1 MKKGKKKRLRI
12 FAGLLAALL
21 GIMGG
26 LEYSRMDAYAVLD
39 ESTAIRYSAFSL
51 RNTVENGTLFI
62 GTYLI
67 HMSAMTDELYEK
79 AQKSAEDSGQ
89 YNVYYKSELANGEWF
104 DISSA
109 EGLAD
114 ITDAAEPV
122 EAAELADLWVTF
134 YAGADGIVRSATNS
148 AAVCIFDQPSP
159 YDLYRLS
166 ELEALRNQYDNT
178 YTSETQGVNRYFYDQ
193 LRNFFGL
200 NLRNAVTD
208 ECDRQ
213 INLLQGV
220 YNRLQQQD
228 KSEQAEILY
237 ALMGKIDAKR
247 RAEVFY
253 QLMEAEDSRLNQLQ
267 SLLGGSAYS
276 KDNYND
282 EQFMASADL
291 SDAVGT
297 AMESCESSYITH
309 SGNQISNDG
318 TVLGEAEYTLSM
330 SILQK
335 AESGNADLETELLKL
350 KNLYS
355 IRDSLIKD
363 KDGELSLLEREL
375 IPAAEKRLKSA
386 FSSGAGQEYKAAVAQ
401 GKSKVA
407 CEKLL
412 TLQKTEQDKI
422 SNEYQF
428 LIKAKAERMG
438 SQAADY
444 LFDKIEE
451 TGNYYNDIKDDAY
464 AQNAQ
469 AGIDACLQELQQL
482 AQSVIDGDS
491 SARSTLSNL
500 ESDKED
506 IQTLRDEALDKN
518 DLALAKKYDA
528 MLDAID
534 VEIAAEE
541 QRLSEQLASGT
552 AVERAK
558 AMTQLGDKTQAA
570 NIAKIQNNAKKKLA
584 EGDMS
589 GIVEA
594 VDALAALG
602 AEDALKD
609 LASSL
614 GTDATD
620 AVRNALNSALQQ
632 VQGSGSAGGGSSTGS
647 GSAGGGSSTGSGSTG
662 DGNGTGSGSTGGGSG
677 TGSGSTGD
685 GNGTG
690 SGSTGGG
697 SGTGSGSTGDGS
709 STGSGSTGGGS
720 GTGSGSAGDGSGTG
734 SGSAGDGS
742 GTGSG
747 NTGDGSG
754 TGSGSTG
761 GGSGTGSGSAGDG
774 SGTGSGSTGGGSG
787 AGNENA
793 ADGFGLTGDELL
805 ALIESVIGNSFDDM
819 DDTDQAAALGA
830 LSLFGDEG
838 SQAAAALAGTLA
850 ADCMK
855 NGNKSLFV
863 RYSGSGAEK
872 YISAQTIGKVTE
884 YRYIYSASRRD
895 AALSSRGRTYR
906 YSVGSSEV
914 RLTDGTIEQ
923 MPSETVLQGNVAY
936 IPEAAGSK
944 YFGCTVINIEGTEY
958 AVCVTEGMEATVE
971 QLLENLK
978 EGAN

>member
-1 MKKGKKKRLRI
+1 MKAGRLLKGMVMSMKKGKKKGLRI
-12 FAGLLAALL
+12 FAGLLAVLL

-26 LEYSRMDAYAVLD
+26 LEYSLIDAYAVLD
-39 ESTAIRYSAFSL
+39 ESTAVRYSVFSS

-89 YNVYYKSELANGEWF
+89 YNVYYKSELANGDWF

-114 ITDAAEPV
+114 ITEAAEPV

-159 YDLYRLS
+159 YDLYQLS

-178 YTSETQGVNRYFYDQ
+178 YTSETEGVSRYFYDQ
-193 LRNFFGL
+193 LWYFFGL

-220 YNRLQQQD
+220 YNSLQQQE

-267 SLLGGSAYS
+267 SLLGGSAYN

-282 EQFMASADL
+282 EQFVASADL

-309 SGNQISNDG
+309 NGNQIANDG

-335 AESGNADLETELLKL
+335 AESGNANLETELQKL
-350 KNLYS
+350 KNLCS
-355 IRDSLIKD
+355 IKDSLIKD
-363 KDGELSLLEREL
+363 KDAELSLLEREL
-375 IPAAEKRLKSA
+375 IPEAEKRQQKA
-386 FSSGAGQEYKAAVAQ
+386 FSSGAGQEYKAAVSQ
-401 GKSKVA
+401 GKSKAA

-428 LIKAKAERMG
+428 LIKAKTERMG
-438 SQAADY
+438 SQAAADY

-451 TGNYYNDIKDDAY
+451 AGNYYNNIKDDAY

-469 AGIDACLQELQQL
+469 AGVDACLLELQQL

-491 SARSTLSNL
+491 SMRSTLSGL

-506 IQTLRDEALDKN
+506 IQTLRDAALDQN

-541 QRLSEQLASGT
+541 KRLSDQLASSS

-558 AMTQLGDKTQAA
+558 AMTQLGEKTQAA

-589 GIVEA
+589 GIAEA

-609 LASSL
+609 LASGL

-620 AVRNALNSALQQ
+620 AVRNALNSALKQ
-632 VQGSGSAGGGSSTGS
+632 VQE
-647 GSAGGGSSTGSGSTG
+647 
-662 DGNGTGSGSTGGGSG
+662 
-677 TGSGSTGD
+677 
-685 GNGTG
+685 
-690 SGSTGGG
+690 

-709 STGSGSTGGGS
+709 GSENG
-720 GTGSGSAGDGSGTG
+720 
-734 SGSAGDGS
+734 
-742 GTGSG
+742 
-747 NTGDGSG
+747 
-754 TGSGSTG
+754 
-761 GGSGTGSGSAGDG
+761 
-774 SGTGSGSTGGGSG
+774 
-787 AGNENA
+787 NA
-793 ADGFGLTGDELL
+793 AAGFGLTGDELL
-805 ALIESVIGNSFDDM
+805 ALLESALENAFADM
-819 DDTDQAAALGA
+819 DDADQAAALGA
-830 LSLFGDEG
+830 LSLFGAEG
-838 SQAAAALAGTLA
+838 SPEAAALAQTLT

-863 RYSGSGAEK
+863 TYSGSGAEK
-872 YISAQTIGKVTE
+872 YISAQTIGRVTD

-895 AALSSRGRTYR
+895 AVLSSRGRTYR

-923 MPSETVLQGNVAY
+923 MASETVLQGNVAY
-936 IPEAAGSK
+936 IPETAGSK
-944 YFGCTVINIEGTEY
+944 YFGCTVIYIEGTNY
-958 AVCVTEGMEATVE
+958 AVCVTEDMDATVQ
-971 QLLENLK
+971 QLLEDLEK
-978 EGAN
+978 GAD

>member
-1 MKKGKKKRLRI
+1 MKKGKKKGLRI
-12 FAGLLAALL
+12 FAGLLAVLL
-21 GIMGG
+21 GVMGW
-26 LEYSRMDAYAVLD
+26 LEYSRIDAYAVLD
-39 ESTAIRYSAFSL
+39 ESTAVRYSVFSS

-89 YNVYYKSELANGEWF
+89 YNVYYKSELANGDWF

-114 ITDAAEPV
+114 ITEAAEPV

-178 YTSETQGVNRYFYDQ
+178 YTSETEGVSRYFHDQ
-193 LRNFFGL
+193 LWYFFGL

-220 YNRLQQQD
+220 YNSLQQQE

-267 SLLGGSAYS
+267 SILGGSAYN
-276 KDNYND
+276 KDNYNG
-282 EQFMASADL
+282 EQFVASADL

-309 SGNQISNDG
+309 SGNQIANDG

-335 AESGNADLETELLKL
+335 AESGNANLETELQKL

-355 IRDSLIKD
+355 IKDSLIKD
-363 KDGELSLLEREL
+363 KDAELSLLEREL
-375 IPAAEKRLKSA
+375 IPEAEKRLQKA

-401 GKSKVA
+401 GKSKAA

-428 LIKAKAERMG
+428 LIKAKTERMG
-438 SQAADY
+438 SQAAADY

-451 TGNYYNDIKDDAY
+451 AGNYYNNIKDDAY

-469 AGIDACLQELQQL
+469 AGVDACLLELQQL

-491 SARSTLSNL
+491 SMRSTLSGL

-506 IQTLRDEALDKN
+506 IQTLRDAALDQN

-541 QRLSEQLASGT
+541 KRLSDQLANGS

-558 AMTQLGDKTQAA
+558 AMTQLGEKTQAA

-589 GIVEA
+589 GIAEA

-609 LASSL
+609 LASGL

-620 AVRNALNSALQQ
+620 AVRNALNSALKQ
-632 VQGSGSAGGGSSTGS
+632 VQESGSGSAG
-647 GSAGGGSSTGSGSTG
+647 
-662 DGNGTGSGSTGGGSG
+662 DGSG
-677 TGSGSTGD
+677 TGSGST
-685 GNGTG
+685 
-690 SGSTGGG
+690 
-697 SGTGSGSTGDGS
+697 
-709 STGSGSTGGGS
+709 
-720 GTGSGSAGDGSGTG
+720 GDGSGTG

-747 NTGDGSG
+747 N
-754 TGSGSTG
+754 
-761 GGSGTGSGSAGDG
+761 
-774 SGTGSGSTGGGSG
+774 
-787 AGNENA
+787 A
-793 ADGFGLTGDELL
+793 AAGFGLTGDELL
-805 ALIESVIGNSFDDM
+805 ALLESALENAFADM
-819 DDTDQAAALGA
+819 DDADQAAALGA
-830 LSLFGDEG
+830 LSLFGAEG
-838 SQAAAALAGTLA
+838 SPEAAALAQTLTA
-850 ADCMK
+850 GCMK

-863 RYSGSGAEK
+863 TYSGSGAEK
-872 YISAQTIGKVTE
+872 YISAQTIGRVTD

-895 AALSSRGRTYR
+895 AVLSSRGRTYR

-923 MPSETVLQGNVAY
+923 MSSETVLQGNVAY
-936 IPEAAGSK
+936 IPETAGSK
-944 YFGCTVINIEGTEY
+944 YFGCTVIYIEGTNY
-958 AVCVTEGMEATVE
+958 AVCVTEDMDATVQ
-971 QLLENLK
+971 QLLEDLEK
-978 EGAN
+978 GAD

>member
-1 MKKGKKKRLRI
+1 MKKGKKKGLRI
-12 FAGLLAALL
+12 FAGLLAVLL

-26 LEYSRMDAYAVLD
+26 LEYSLIDAYAVLD
-39 ESTAIRYSAFSL
+39 ESTAVRYSVFSS

-89 YNVYYKSELANGEWF
+89 YNVYYKSELANGDWF

-114 ITDAAEPV
+114 ITEAAEPV

-159 YDLYRLS
+159 YDLYQLS

-178 YTSETQGVNRYFYDQ
+178 YTSETEGVSRYFHDQ
-193 LRNFFGL
+193 LWYFFGL

-220 YNRLQQQD
+220 YNSLQQQE

-237 ALMGKIDAKR
+237 ELMGKIDAKR

-267 SLLGGSAYS
+267 SLLGGSAYN
-276 KDNYND
+276 KDNYNG
-282 EQFMASADL
+282 EQFVASADL

-309 SGNQISNDG
+309 SGNQIANDG

-330 SILQK
+330 NILQK
-335 AESGNADLETELLKL
+335 AESGNANLETELQKL

-355 IRDSLIKD
+355 IKDSLIKD
-363 KDGELSLLEREL
+363 KDAELSLLEREL
-375 IPAAEKRLKSA
+375 IPEAEKRLQKA

-401 GKSKVA
+401 GKSKAA

-428 LIKAKAERMG
+428 LIKAKTERMG
-438 SQAADY
+438 SQAAADY

-451 TGNYYNDIKDDAY
+451 AGNYYNNIKDDAY

-469 AGIDACLQELQQL
+469 AGVDACLLELQQL

-491 SARSTLSNL
+491 SMRSTLSGL

-506 IQTLRDEALDKN
+506 IQTLRDAALDQN

-541 QRLSEQLASGT
+541 KRLSDQLANGS

-558 AMTQLGDKTQAA
+558 AMTQLGEKTQAA

-589 GIVEA
+589 GIAEA

-609 LASSL
+609 LASGL

-620 AVRNALNSALQQ
+620 AVRNALNSALKQ
-632 VQGSGSAGGGSSTGS
+632 VQE
-647 GSAGGGSSTGSGSTG
+647 
-662 DGNGTGSGSTGGGSG
+662 
-677 TGSGSTGD
+677 
-685 GNGTG
+685 
-690 SGSTGGG
+690 

-709 STGSGSTGGGS
+709 
-720 GTGSGSAGDGSGTG
+720 
-734 SGSAGDGS
+734 
-742 GTGSG
+742 GSG
-747 NTGDGSG
+747 NG
-754 TGSGSTG
+754 
-761 GGSGTGSGSAGDG
+761 
-774 SGTGSGSTGGGSG
+774 
-787 AGNENA
+787 NA
-793 ADGFGLTGDELL
+793 AAGFGLTGDELL
-805 ALIESVIGNSFDDM
+805 ALLESALGNAFADM
-819 DDTDQAAALGA
+819 DDADQAAALGA
-830 LSLFGDEG
+830 LSLFGAEG
-838 SQAAAALAGTLA
+838 SSEAAALAQTLTA
-850 ADCMK
+850 GCMK

-863 RYSGSGAEK
+863 TYSGSGAEK
-872 YISAQTIGKVTE
+872 YISAQTIGRVTD

-895 AALSSRGRTYR
+895 AVLSSRGRTYR

-923 MPSETVLQGNVAY
+923 MASETVLQGNVAY
-936 IPEAAGSK
+936 IPETAGSK
-944 YFGCTVINIEGTEY
+944 YFGCTVIYIEGTNY
-958 AVCVTEGMEATVE
+958 AVCVTEDMDATVQ
-971 QLLENLK
+971 QLLEDLEK
-978 EGAN
+978 GAD

>member
-1 MKKGKKKRLRI
+1 MKKGKKKGLRI

-39 ESTAIRYSAFSL
+39 ESTAVRYSAFSL

-89 YNVYYKSELANGEWF
+89 YNIYYKSELANGEWF

-178 YTSETQGVNRYFYDQ
+178 YNSETEGVNRYFYDQ

-213 INLLQGV
+213 INVLQGV

-335 AESGNADLETELLKL
+335 AESGNADLETELQKL

-355 IRDSLIKD
+355 IKDSLIKD
-363 KDGELSLLEREL
+363 KDAELSLLEQEL
-375 IPAAEKRLKSA
+375 IPEAEKRLKNA

-401 GKSKVA
+401 GKSKAA

-438 SQAADY
+438 SQAAADY

-451 TGNYYNDIKDDAY
+451 TGNYYNNIKDDAY

-469 AGIDACLQELQQL
+469 AGVDACLLELQQL

-491 SARSTLSNL
+491 SMRSTLSGL
-500 ESDKED
+500 ESDKEN

-541 QRLSEQLASGT
+541 KRLSDQLASGS

-570 NIAKIQNNAKKKLA
+570 NIAKIQNNAKKKLS

-609 LASSL
+609 LMSGL

-620 AVRNALNSALQQ
+620 AVRNALSSALKQ
-632 VQGSGSAGGGSSTGS
+632 VQESGSAG
-647 GSAGGGSSTGSGSTG
+647 
-662 DGNGTGSGSTGGGSG
+662 DGSG
-677 TGSGSTGD
+677 TGSGGTGD
-685 GNGTG
+685 
-690 SGSTGGG
+690 
-697 SGTGSGSTGDGS
+697 
-709 STGSGSTGGGS
+709 GS

-747 NTGDGSG
+747 
-754 TGSGSTG
+754 
-761 GGSGTGSGSAGDG
+761 SAGDG
-774 SGTGSGSTGGGSG
+774 SGTGNG
-787 AGNENA
+787 NA

-805 ALIESVIGNSFDDM
+805 ALLESALGNSFDDM
-819 DDTDQAAALGA
+819 DDADQAAALGA
-830 LSLFGDEG
+830 LSLFGAEG
-838 SQAAAALAGTLA
+838 SSEAATLA
-850 ADCMK
+850 ETLTADCMK

-872 YISAQTIGKVTE
+872 YISAQTIGKVTD

-895 AALSSRGRTYR
+895 AVLSSRGRTYR

-944 YFGCTVINIEGTEY
+944 YFGCTVIYIEGTEY
-958 AVCVTEGMEATVE
+958 AVCVTEGMDATVQ
-971 QLLENLK
+971 QLLEDLEK
-978 EGAN
+978 GAD

>member
-1 MKKGKKKRLRI
+1 MKAGRLLKGMVMSMKKGKKKGLRI
-12 FAGLLAALL
+12 FAGFLAVLL
-21 GIMGG
+21 GVMGW
-26 LEYSRMDAYAVLD
+26 LEYSRIDAYAVLD
-39 ESTAIRYSAFSL
+39 ESTAVRYSVFSS

-89 YNVYYKSELANGEWF
+89 YNVYYKSELANGDWF

-114 ITDAAEPV
+114 ITEAAEPV

-178 YTSETQGVNRYFYDQ
+178 YTSETEGVSRYFHDQ
-193 LRNFFGL
+193 LWYFFGL

-220 YNRLQQQD
+220 YNSLQQQE

-267 SLLGGSAYS
+267 SILGGSAYN
-276 KDNYND
+276 KDNYNG
-282 EQFMASADL
+282 EQFVASADL

-309 SGNQISNDG
+309 SGNQIANDG

-335 AESGNADLETELLKL
+335 AESGNANLETELQKL

-355 IRDSLIKD
+355 IKDSLIKD
-363 KDGELSLLEREL
+363 KDAELSLLEREL
-375 IPAAEKRLKSA
+375 IPEAEKRLQKA

-401 GKSKVA
+401 GKSKAA

-428 LIKAKAERMG
+428 LIKAKTERMG
-438 SQAADY
+438 SQAAADY

-451 TGNYYNDIKDDAY
+451 AGNYYNNIKDDAY

-469 AGIDACLQELQQL
+469 AGVDACLLELQQL

-491 SARSTLSNL
+491 SMRSTLSGL

-506 IQTLRDEALDKN
+506 IQTLRDAALDQN

-541 QRLSEQLASGT
+541 KRLSDQLASGS

-558 AMTQLGDKTQAA
+558 AMTQLGEKTQAA

-589 GIVEA
+589 GIAEA

-609 LASSL
+609 LVSGL

-620 AVRNALNSALQQ
+620 AVRNALNSALKQ
-632 VQGSGSAGGGSSTGS
+632 VQES
-647 GSAGGGSSTGSGSTG
+647 GSGSTG
-662 DGNGTGSGSTGGGSG
+662 D
-677 TGSGSTGD
+677 
-685 GNGTG
+685 
-690 SGSTGGG
+690 G

-709 STGSGSTGGGS
+709 
-720 GTGSGSAGDGSGTG
+720 
-734 SGSAGDGS
+734 
-742 GTGSG
+742 
-747 NTGDGSG
+747 G

-761 GGSGTGSGSAGDG
+761 DGSGS
-774 SGTGSGSTGGGSG
+774 
-787 AGNENA
+787 GNGNA
-793 ADGFGLTGDELL
+793 AAGFGLTGDELL
-805 ALIESVIGNSFDDM
+805 ALLESALGNAFADM
-819 DDTDQAAALGA
+819 DDADQAAALGA
-830 LSLFGDEG
+830 LSLFGAEG
-838 SQAAAALAGTLA
+838 SSEAAALAQTLTA
-850 ADCMK
+850 GCMK

-863 RYSGSGAEK
+863 TYSGSGAEK
-872 YISAQTIGKVTE
+872 YISAQTIGRVTD

-895 AALSSRGRTYR
+895 AVLSSRGRTYR

-923 MPSETVLQGNVAY
+923 MASETVLQGNVAY
-936 IPEAAGSK
+936 IPETAGSK
-944 YFGCTVINIEGTEY
+944 YFGCTVIYIEGTNY
-958 AVCVTEGMEATVE
+958 AVCVTEDMDATVQ
-971 QLLENLK
+971 QLLEDLEK
-978 EGAN
+978 GAD

>member
-1 MKKGKKKRLRI
+1 MKAGRLLKGMVMSMKKGKKKGLRI
-12 FAGLLAALL
+12 FAGLLAVLL

-26 LEYSRMDAYAVLD
+26 LEYSLIDAYAVLD
-39 ESTAIRYSAFSL
+39 ESTAVRYSVFSS

-89 YNVYYKSELANGEWF
+89 YNVYYKSELANGDWF

-114 ITDAAEPV
+114 ITEAAEPV

-159 YDLYRLS
+159 YDLYQLS

-178 YTSETQGVNRYFYDQ
+178 YTSETEGVSRYFYDQ
-193 LRNFFGL
+193 LWYFFGL

-220 YNRLQQQD
+220 YNSLQQQE

-267 SLLGGSAYS
+267 SLLGGSAYN

-282 EQFMASADL
+282 EQFVASADL

-309 SGNQISNDG
+309 NGNQIANDG

-335 AESGNADLETELLKL
+335 AESGNANLETELQKL
-350 KNLYS
+350 KNLCS
-355 IRDSLIKD
+355 IKDSLIKD
-363 KDGELSLLEREL
+363 KDAELSLLEREL
-375 IPAAEKRLKSA
+375 IPEAEKRLQKA
-386 FSSGAGQEYKAAVAQ
+386 FSSGAGQEYKAAVSQ
-401 GKSKVA
+401 GKSKAA

-428 LIKAKAERMG
+428 LIKAKTERMG
-438 SQAADY
+438 SQAAADY

-451 TGNYYNDIKDDAY
+451 AGNYYNNIKDDAY

-469 AGIDACLQELQQL
+469 AGVDACLLELQQL

-491 SARSTLSNL
+491 SMRSTLSGL

-506 IQTLRDEALDKN
+506 IQTLRDAALDQN

-541 QRLSEQLASGT
+541 KRLSDQLASSS

-558 AMTQLGDKTQAA
+558 AMTQLGEKTQAA

-589 GIVEA
+589 GIAEA

-609 LASSL
+609 LASGL

-620 AVRNALNSALQQ
+620 AVRNALNSALKQ
-632 VQGSGSAGGGSSTGS
+632 VQE
-647 GSAGGGSSTGSGSTG
+647 
-662 DGNGTGSGSTGGGSG
+662 
-677 TGSGSTGD
+677 
-685 GNGTG
+685 
-690 SGSTGGG
+690 

-709 STGSGSTGGGS
+709 
-720 GTGSGSAGDGSGTG
+720 
-734 SGSAGDGS
+734 
-742 GTGSG
+742 GSG
-747 NTGDGSG
+747 NG
-754 TGSGSTG
+754 
-761 GGSGTGSGSAGDG
+761 
-774 SGTGSGSTGGGSG
+774 
-787 AGNENA
+787 NA
-793 ADGFGLTGDELL
+793 AAGFGLTGDELL
-805 ALIESVIGNSFDDM
+805 ALLESALENAFADM
-819 DDTDQAAALGA
+819 DDADQAAALGA
-830 LSLFGDEG
+830 LSLFGAEG
-838 SQAAAALAGTLA
+838 SPEAAALAQTLT

-863 RYSGSGAEK
+863 TYSGSGAEK
-872 YISAQTIGKVTE
+872 YISAQTIGRVTD

-895 AALSSRGRTYR
+895 AVLSSRGRTYR

-923 MPSETVLQGNVAY
+923 MASETVLQGNVAY
-936 IPEAAGSK
+936 IPETAGSK
-944 YFGCTVINIEGTEY
+944 YFGCTVIYIEGTNY
-958 AVCVTEGMEATVE
+958 AVCVTEDMDATVQ
-971 QLLENLK
+971 QLLEDLEK
-978 EGAN
+978 GAD

>member
-1 MKKGKKKRLRI
+1 MKKGKKKGLRI
-12 FAGLLAALL
+12 FAGLLAVLL

-26 LEYSRMDAYAVLD
+26 LEYSLIDAYAVLD
-39 ESTAIRYSAFSL
+39 ESTAVRYSVFSS

-89 YNVYYKSELANGEWF
+89 YNVYYKSELANGDWF

-114 ITDAAEPV
+114 ITEAAEPV

-159 YDLYRLS
+159 YDLYQLS

-178 YTSETQGVNRYFYDQ
+178 YTSETEGVSRYFHDQ
-193 LRNFFGL
+193 LWYFFGL

-220 YNRLQQQD
+220 YNSLQQQE

-237 ALMGKIDAKR
+237 ELMGKIDAKR

-267 SLLGGSAYS
+267 SLLGGSAYN
-276 KDNYND
+276 KDNYNG
-282 EQFMASADL
+282 EQFVASADL

-309 SGNQISNDG
+309 SGNQIANDG

-330 SILQK
+330 NILQK
-335 AESGNADLETELLKL
+335 AESGNANLETELQKL

-355 IRDSLIKD
+355 IKDSLIKD
-363 KDGELSLLEREL
+363 KDAELSLLEREL
-375 IPAAEKRLKSA
+375 IPEAEKRLQKA

-401 GKSKVA
+401 GKSKAA

-428 LIKAKAERMG
+428 LIKAKTERMG
-438 SQAADY
+438 SQAAADY

-451 TGNYYNDIKDDAY
+451 AGNYYNNIKDDAY

-469 AGIDACLQELQQL
+469 AGVDACLLELQQL

-491 SARSTLSNL
+491 SMRSTLSGL

-506 IQTLRDEALDKN
+506 IQTLRDAALDQN

-541 QRLSEQLASGT
+541 KRLSDQLANGS

-558 AMTQLGDKTQAA
+558 AMTQLGEKTQAA

-589 GIVEA
+589 GIAEA

-609 LASSL
+609 LASGL

-620 AVRNALNSALQQ
+620 AVRNALNSALKQ
-632 VQGSGSAGGGSSTGS
+632 VQE
-647 GSAGGGSSTGSGSTG
+647 
-662 DGNGTGSGSTGGGSG
+662 SG

-685 GNGTG
+685 
-690 SGSTGGG
+690 G

-709 STGSGSTGGGS
+709 
-720 GTGSGSAGDGSGTG
+720 
-734 SGSAGDGS
+734 
-742 GTGSG
+742 GSG
-747 NTGDGSG
+747 NG
-754 TGSGSTG
+754 
-761 GGSGTGSGSAGDG
+761 
-774 SGTGSGSTGGGSG
+774 
-787 AGNENA
+787 NA
-793 ADGFGLTGDELL
+793 AAGFGLTGDELL
-805 ALIESVIGNSFDDM
+805 ALLESALGNAFADM
-819 DDTDQAAALGA
+819 DDADQAAALGA
-830 LSLFGDEG
+830 LSLFGAEG
-838 SQAAAALAGTLA
+838 SSEAAALAQTLTA
-850 ADCMK
+850 GCMK

-863 RYSGSGAEK
+863 TYSGSGAEK
-872 YISAQTIGKVTE
+872 YISAQTIGRVTD

-895 AALSSRGRTYR
+895 AVLSSRGRTYR

-923 MPSETVLQGNVAY
+923 MASETVLQGNVAY
-936 IPEAAGSK
+936 IPETAGSK
-944 YFGCTVINIEGTEY
+944 YFGCTVIYIEGTNY
-958 AVCVTEGMEATVE
+958 AVCVTEDMDATVQ
-971 QLLENLK
+971 QLLEDLEK
-978 EGAN
+978 GAD

>member
-1 MKKGKKKRLRI
+1 MKKGKKKGLRI
-12 FAGLLAALL
+12 FAGLLAVLL

-26 LEYSRMDAYAVLD
+26 LEYSLIDAYAVLD
-39 ESTAIRYSAFSL
+39 ESTAVRYSVFSS

-89 YNVYYKSELANGEWF
+89 YNVYYKSELANGDWF

-114 ITDAAEPV
+114 ITEAAEPV

-159 YDLYRLS
+159 YDLYQLS

-178 YTSETQGVNRYFYDQ
+178 YTSETEGVSRYFYDQ
-193 LRNFFGL
+193 LWYFFGL

-220 YNRLQQQD
+220 YNSLQQQE

-267 SLLGGSAYS
+267 SLLGGSAYN

-282 EQFMASADL
+282 EQFVASADL

-309 SGNQISNDG
+309 NGNQIANDG

-335 AESGNADLETELLKL
+335 AESGNANLETELQKL
-350 KNLYS
+350 KNLCS
-355 IRDSLIKD
+355 IKDSLIKD
-363 KDGELSLLEREL
+363 KDAELSLLEREL
-375 IPAAEKRLKSA
+375 IPEAEKRLQKA
-386 FSSGAGQEYKAAVAQ
+386 FSSGAGQEYKAAVSQ
-401 GKSKVA
+401 GKSKAA

-428 LIKAKAERMG
+428 LIKAKTERMG
-438 SQAADY
+438 SQAAADY

-451 TGNYYNDIKDDAY
+451 AGNYYNNIKDDAY

-469 AGIDACLQELQQL
+469 AGVDACLLELQQL

-491 SARSTLSNL
+491 SMRSTLSGL

-506 IQTLRDEALDKN
+506 IQTLRDAALDQN

-541 QRLSEQLASGT
+541 KRLSDQLASSS

-558 AMTQLGDKTQAA
+558 AMTQLGEKTQAA

-589 GIVEA
+589 GIAEA

-609 LASSL
+609 LASGL

-620 AVRNALNSALQQ
+620 AVRNALNSALKQ
-632 VQGSGSAGGGSSTGS
+632 VQE
-647 GSAGGGSSTGSGSTG
+647 
-662 DGNGTGSGSTGGGSG
+662 
-677 TGSGSTGD
+677 
-685 GNGTG
+685 
-690 SGSTGGG
+690 
-697 SGTGSGSTGDGS
+697 
-709 STGSGSTGGGS
+709 S

-734 SGSAGDGS
+734 SGS
-742 GTGSG
+742 
-747 NTGDGSG
+747 TGD
-754 TGSGSTG
+754 
-761 GGSGTGSGSAGDG
+761 GSGTGSGSAGDG
-774 SGTGSGSTGGGSG
+774 SGTGSGSTGDGSG
-787 AGNENA
+787 SGNGNA
-793 ADGFGLTGDELL
+793 AAGFGLTGDELL
-805 ALIESVIGNSFDDM
+805 ALLESALENAFADM
-819 DDTDQAAALGA
+819 DDADQAAALGA
-830 LSLFGDEG
+830 LSLFGAEG
-838 SQAAAALAGTLA
+838 SPEAAALAQTLT

-863 RYSGSGAEK
+863 TYSGSGAEK
-872 YISAQTIGKVTE
+872 YISAQTIGRVTD

-895 AALSSRGRTYR
+895 AVLSSRGRTYR

-923 MPSETVLQGNVAY
+923 MASETVLQGNVAY
-936 IPEAAGSK
+936 IPETAGSK
-944 YFGCTVINIEGTEY
+944 YFGCTVIHIAGTNY
-958 AVCVTEGMEATVE
+958 AVCVTEDMDATVQ
-971 QLLENLK
+971 QLLEDLEK
-978 EGAN
+978 GAD

>member
-1 MKKGKKKRLRI
+1 MKAGRLLKGMVMSMKKGKKKGLRI
-12 FAGLLAALL
+12 FAGLLAVLL

-26 LEYSRMDAYAVLD
+26 LEYSLIDAYAVLD
-39 ESTAIRYSAFSL
+39 ESTAVRYSVFSS

-89 YNVYYKSELANGEWF
+89 YNVYYKSELANGDWF

-114 ITDAAEPV
+114 ITEAAEPV

-159 YDLYRLS
+159 YDLYQLS

-178 YTSETQGVNRYFYDQ
+178 YTSETEGVSRYFYDQ
-193 LRNFFGL
+193 LWYFFGL

-220 YNRLQQQD
+220 YNSLQQQE

-267 SLLGGSAYS
+267 SLLGGSAYN

-282 EQFMASADL
+282 EQFVASADL

-309 SGNQISNDG
+309 NGNQIANDG

-335 AESGNADLETELLKL
+335 AESGNANLETELQKL

-355 IRDSLIKD
+355 IKDSLIKD
-363 KDGELSLLEREL
+363 KDAELSLLEREL
-375 IPAAEKRLKSA
+375 IPEAEKRLQKA
-386 FSSGAGQEYKAAVAQ
+386 FSSGAGQEYKAAVSQ
-401 GKSKVA
+401 GKSKAA

-428 LIKAKAERMG
+428 LIKAKTERMG
-438 SQAADY
+438 SQAAADY

-451 TGNYYNDIKDDAY
+451 AGNYYNNIKDDAY

-469 AGIDACLQELQQL
+469 AGVDACLLELQQL

-491 SARSTLSNL
+491 SMRSTLSGL

-506 IQTLRDEALDKN
+506 IQTLRDAALDQN

-541 QRLSEQLASGT
+541 KRLSDQLASSS

-558 AMTQLGDKTQAA
+558 AMTQLGEKTQAA

-589 GIVEA
+589 GIAEA

-609 LASSL
+609 LASGL

-620 AVRNALNSALQQ
+620 AVRNALNSALKQ
-632 VQGSGSAGGGSSTGS
+632 VQE
-647 GSAGGGSSTGSGSTG
+647 
-662 DGNGTGSGSTGGGSG
+662 
-677 TGSGSTGD
+677 
-685 GNGTG
+685 
-690 SGSTGGG
+690 
-697 SGTGSGSTGDGS
+697 
-709 STGSGSTGGGS
+709 S

-734 SGSAGDGS
+734 SGS
-742 GTGSG
+742 
-747 NTGDGSG
+747 TGD
-754 TGSGSTG
+754 
-761 GGSGTGSGSAGDG
+761 GSGTGSGSAGDG
-774 SGTGSGSTGGGSG
+774 SGTGSGSTGDGSG
-787 AGNENA
+787 SGNGNVA
-793 ADGFGLTGDELL
+793 AGFGLTGDELL
-805 ALIESVIGNSFDDM
+805 ALLESALENAFADM
-819 DDTDQAAALGA
+819 DDADQAAALGA
-830 LSLFGDEG
+830 LSLFGAEG
-838 SQAAAALAGTLA
+838 SPEAAALARTLT

-863 RYSGSGAEK
+863 TYSGSGAEK
-872 YISAQTIGKVTE
+872 YISAQTIGRVTD

-895 AALSSRGRTYR
+895 AVLSSRGRTYR

-923 MPSETVLQGNVAY
+923 MASETVLQGNVAY
-936 IPEAAGSK
+936 IPETAGSK
-944 YFGCTVINIEGTEY
+944 YFGCTVIHIEGTNY
-958 AVCVTEGMEATVE
+958 AVCVTEDMDATVQ
-971 QLLENLK
+971 QLLEDLEK
-978 EGAN
+978 GAD

>member
-1 MKKGKKKRLRI
+1 MKAGRLLKGMVMSMKKGKKKGLRI
-12 FAGLLAALL
+12 FAGFLAVLL
-21 GIMGG
+21 GVMGW
-26 LEYSRMDAYAVLD
+26 LEYSRIDAYAVLD
-39 ESTAIRYSAFSL
+39 ESTAVRYSVFSS

-89 YNVYYKSELANGEWF
+89 YNVYYKSELANGDWF

-114 ITDAAEPV
+114 ITEAAEPV

-178 YTSETQGVNRYFYDQ
+178 YTSETEGVSRYFHDQ
-193 LRNFFGL
+193 LWYFFGL

-213 INLLQGV
+213 INLLQEV
-220 YNRLQQQD
+220 YNSLQQQE

-267 SLLGGSAYS
+267 SILGGSAYN
-276 KDNYND
+276 KDNYNG
-282 EQFMASADL
+282 EQFVASADL

-309 SGNQISNDG
+309 SGNQIANDG

-335 AESGNADLETELLKL
+335 AESGNANLETELQKL

-355 IRDSLIKD
+355 IKDSLIKD
-363 KDGELSLLEREL
+363 KDAELSLLEREL
-375 IPAAEKRLKSA
+375 IPEAEKRLQKA

-401 GKSKVA
+401 GKSKAA

-428 LIKAKAERMG
+428 LIKAKTERMG
-438 SQAADY
+438 SQAAADY

-451 TGNYYNDIKDDAY
+451 AGNYYNNIKDDAY

-469 AGIDACLQELQQL
+469 AGVDACLLELQQL

-491 SARSTLSNL
+491 SMRSTLSGL

-506 IQTLRDEALDKN
+506 IQTLRDAALDQN

-541 QRLSEQLASGT
+541 KRLSDQLASGS

-558 AMTQLGDKTQAA
+558 AMTQLGEKTQAA

-589 GIVEA
+589 GIAEA

-609 LASSL
+609 LVSGL

-620 AVRNALNSALQQ
+620 AVRNALNSALKQ
-632 VQGSGSAGGGSSTGS
+632 VQES
-647 GSAGGGSSTGSGSTG
+647 GSGSTG
-662 DGNGTGSGSTGGGSG
+662 D
-677 TGSGSTGD
+677 
-685 GNGTG
+685 
-690 SGSTGGG
+690 G

-709 STGSGSTGGGS
+709 
-720 GTGSGSAGDGSGTG
+720 
-734 SGSAGDGS
+734 
-742 GTGSG
+742 
-747 NTGDGSG
+747 G

-761 GGSGTGSGSAGDG
+761 DGSGS
-774 SGTGSGSTGGGSG
+774 
-787 AGNENA
+787 GNGNA
-793 ADGFGLTGDELL
+793 AAGFGLTGDELL
-805 ALIESVIGNSFDDM
+805 ALLESALGNAFADM
-819 DDTDQAAALGA
+819 DDADQAAALGA
-830 LSLFGDEG
+830 LSLFGAEG
-838 SQAAAALAGTLA
+838 SSEAAALAQTLTA
-850 ADCMK
+850 GCMK

-863 RYSGSGAEK
+863 TYSGSGAEK
-872 YISAQTIGKVTE
+872 YISAQTIGRVTD

-895 AALSSRGRTYR
+895 AVLSSRGRTYR

-923 MPSETVLQGNVAY
+923 MASETVLQGNVAY
-936 IPEAAGSK
+936 IPETAGSK
-944 YFGCTVINIEGTEY
+944 YFGCTVIYIEGTNY
-958 AVCVTEGMEATVE
+958 AVCVTEDMDATVQ
-971 QLLENLK
+971 QLLEDLEK
-978 EGAN
+978 GAD

>member
-1 MKKGKKKRLRI
+1 MESSMKKGKKKRLRI

-355 IRDSLIKD
+355 IKDSLIKD

-401 GKSKVA
+401 GKSKAA

-451 TGNYYNDIKDDAY
+451 AGNYYNDIKDDAY

-541 QRLSEQLASGT
+541 QRLSEQLANGS

-647 GSAGGGSSTGSGSTG
+647 GSTGDGSSTGR
-662 DGNGTGSGSTGGGSG
+662 GSTGGGSG
-677 TGSGSTGD
+677 
-685 GNGTG
+685 
-690 SGSTGGG
+690 
-697 SGTGSGSTGDGS
+697 
-709 STGSGSTGGGS
+709 TGSGSTGGGS

-805 ALIESVIGNSFDDM
+805 ALIESVVGNSFDDM

-884 YRYIYSASRRD
+884 YRYLYSASRRD

>member
-1 MKKGKKKRLRI
+1 MKAGRLLKGMVMSMKKGKKKGLRI
-12 FAGLLAALL
+12 FAGFLAVLL
-21 GIMGG
+21 GVMGW
-26 LEYSRMDAYAVLD
+26 LEYSRIDAYAVLD
-39 ESTAIRYSAFSL
+39 ESTAVRYSVFSS

-89 YNVYYKSELANGEWF
+89 YNVYYKSELANGDWF

-114 ITDAAEPV
+114 ITEAAEPV

-178 YTSETQGVNRYFYDQ
+178 YTSETEGVSRYFHDQ
-193 LRNFFGL
+193 LWYFFGL

-220 YNRLQQQD
+220 YNSLQQQE

-267 SLLGGSAYS
+267 SILGGSAYN
-276 KDNYND
+276 KDNYNG
-282 EQFMASADL
+282 EQFVASADL

-309 SGNQISNDG
+309 SGNQIANDG

-335 AESGNADLETELLKL
+335 AESGNANLETELQKL

-355 IRDSLIKD
+355 IKDSLIKD
-363 KDGELSLLEREL
+363 KDAELSLLEREL
-375 IPAAEKRLKSA
+375 IPEAEKRLQKA

-401 GKSKVA
+401 GKSKAA

-428 LIKAKAERMG
+428 LIKAKTERMG
-438 SQAADY
+438 SQAAADY

-451 TGNYYNDIKDDAY
+451 AGNYYNNIKDDAY

-469 AGIDACLQELQQL
+469 AGVDACLLELQQL

-491 SARSTLSNL
+491 SMRSTLSGL

-506 IQTLRDEALDKN
+506 IQTLRDAALDQN

-541 QRLSEQLASGT
+541 KRLSDQLASGS

-558 AMTQLGDKTQAA
+558 AMTQLGEKTQAA

-589 GIVEA
+589 GIAEA

-609 LASSL
+609 LASGL

-620 AVRNALNSALQQ
+620 AVRNALNSALKQ
-632 VQGSGSAGGGSSTGS
+632 VQE
-647 GSAGGGSSTGSGSTG
+647 
-662 DGNGTGSGSTGGGSG
+662 
-677 TGSGSTGD
+677 
-685 GNGTG
+685 
-690 SGSTGGG
+690 

-709 STGSGSTGGGS
+709 
-720 GTGSGSAGDGSGTG
+720 
-734 SGSAGDGS
+734 
-742 GTGSG
+742 GSG
-747 NTGDGSG
+747 NG
-754 TGSGSTG
+754 
-761 GGSGTGSGSAGDG
+761 
-774 SGTGSGSTGGGSG
+774 
-787 AGNENA
+787 NA
-793 ADGFGLTGDELL
+793 AAGFGLTGDELL
-805 ALIESVIGNSFDDM
+805 ALLESALGNAFADM
-819 DDTDQAAALGA
+819 DDADQAAALGA
-830 LSLFGDEG
+830 LSLFGAEG
-838 SQAAAALAGTLA
+838 SSEAAALAQTLT

-863 RYSGSGAEK
+863 TYSGSGAEK
-872 YISAQTIGKVTE
+872 YISAQTIGRVTD

-895 AALSSRGRTYR
+895 AVLSSRGRTYR

-923 MPSETVLQGNVAY
+923 MASETVLQGNVAY
-936 IPEAAGSK
+936 IPETAGSK
-944 YFGCTVINIEGTEY
+944 YFGCTVIYIEGTNY
-958 AVCVTEGMEATVE
+958 AVCVTEDMDATVQ
-971 QLLENLK
+971 QLLEDLEK
-978 EGAN
+978 GAD

>member
-1 MKKGKKKRLRI
+1 MSMKKGKKKRLRI
-12 FAGLLAALL
+12 FAGILAGLL

-26 LEYSRMDAYAVLD
+26 LEYSQIDVYAVLD
-39 ESTAIRYSAFSL
+39 ESTAVKYSTFSL
-51 RNTVENGTLFI
+51 TNTVENGTLFI

-67 HMSAMTDELYEK
+67 HMTAMTDELYEK
-79 AQKSAEDSGQ
+79 AQESAEDSGQ
-89 YNVYYKSELANGEWF
+89 YNIYYKSELANGEWF

-114 ITDAAEPV
+114 ITDAAEPA
-122 EAAELADLWVTF
+122 EATELADLWVTF
-134 YAGADGIVRSATNS
+134 YVGADGIARSAKNS

-159 YDLYRLS
+159 YDLYRLP

-178 YTSETQGVNRYFYDQ
+178 YTSETEGANRYFYDQ

-220 YNRLQQQD
+220 YDRLQQQD

-237 ALMGKIDAKR
+237 TLMGKIDAKR

-267 SLLGGSAYS
+267 SLLGGSAYN

-318 TVLGEAEYTLSM
+318 TVLGDTEYTLSM

-335 AESGNADLETELLKL
+335 VAGGNTDLEDELLKL

-355 IRDSLIKD
+355 IKDSMIKD
-363 KDGELSLLEREL
+363 KDRELSLLEQEL
-375 IPAAEKRLKSA
+375 IPKAEERLKSA
-386 FSSGAGQEYKAAVAQ
+386 FSSGAGQEYNAAVSQ
-401 GKSKVA
+401 GKSKEA
-407 CEKLL
+407 CDKLL
-412 TLQKTEQDKI
+412 EIQKTEQDKI

-438 SQAADY
+438 SQAAADY
-444 LFDKIEE
+444 LFNKIGEM
-451 TGNYYNDIKDDAY
+451 GNCYNNIKDDAY
-464 AQNAQ
+464 AENAQ
-469 AGIDACLQELQQL
+469 LGVDACLLELQQL
-482 AQSVIDGDS
+482 AQGVIDGDS
-491 SARSTLSNL
+491 SMRSTLSGL
-500 ESDKED
+500 ESDKEN
-506 IQTLRDEALDKN
+506 IQTLRDAALDQN
-518 DLALAKKYDA
+518 DLGLAKKYDA

-541 QRLSEQLASGT
+541 QRLSDQLTNGS
-552 AVERAK
+552 AVDRAK
-558 AMTQLGDKTQAA
+558 AMTQLGDKTRAA
-570 NIAKIQNNAKKKLA
+570 NVAKIQNNAKKKLA

-602 AEDALKD
+602 EEEALKD
-609 LASSL
+609 LMSSL

-620 AVRNALNSALQQ
+620 DVRNALDAALKQ
-632 VQGSGSAGGGSSTGS
+632 VQEG
-647 GSAGGGSSTGSGSTG
+647 
-662 DGNGTGSGSTGGGSG
+662 GNGTESGSG
-677 TGSGSTGD
+677 TE
-685 GNGTG
+685 
-690 SGSTGGG
+690 
-697 SGTGSGSTGDGS
+697 
-709 STGSGSTGGGS
+709 
-720 GTGSGSAGDGSGTG
+720 
-734 SGSAGDGS
+734 
-742 GTGSG
+742 SG
-747 NTGDGSG
+747 NT
-754 TGSGSTG
+754 T
-761 GGSGTGSGSAGDG
+761 
-774 SGTGSGSTGGGSG
+774 
-787 AGNENA
+787 
-793 ADGFGLTGDELL
+793 DGFGLTGDELL
-805 ALIESVIGNSFDDM
+805 ALLESALGDSFDNMNDQ
-819 DDTDQAAALGA
+819 DQAAVLGA
-830 LSLFGDEG
+830 LSLFGAEG
-838 SQAAAALAGTLA
+838 SSEASTLAGTMA

-855 NGNKSLFV
+855 NGNKNLFV
-863 RYSGSGAEK
+863 RYSGTGAEK
-872 YISAQTIGKVTE
+872 YLSAQTIGRVTD

-895 AALSSRGRTYR
+895 AVLSGSGGTYR

-923 MPSETVLQGNVAY
+923 MSSETVLQGNVAY
-936 IPEAAGSK
+936 IPEEAGSK
-944 YFGCTVINIEGTEY
+944 YFGCTVIYIEGPEY

-978 EGAN
+978 GGTD

>member
-1 MKKGKKKRLRI
+1 MKKGKKKGLRI
-12 FAGLLAALL
+12 FAGLLAVLL

-26 LEYSRMDAYAVLD
+26 LEYSRIDAYAVLD
-39 ESTAIRYSAFSL
+39 ESTAVRYSVFSS

-89 YNVYYKSELANGEWF
+89 YNVYYKSELANGDWF

-114 ITDAAEPV
+114 ITEAAEPV

-159 YDLYRLS
+159 YDLYQLS

-178 YTSETQGVNRYFYDQ
+178 YTSETEGVSRYFYDQ

-220 YNRLQQQD
+220 YNSLQQQE

-267 SLLGGSAYS
+267 SLLGGSAYN

-282 EQFMASADL
+282 EQFVASADL

-309 SGNQISNDG
+309 NGNQIANDG

-330 SILQK
+330 SVLQK
-335 AESGNADLETELLKL
+335 AESGNANLETELQKL

-355 IRDSLIKD
+355 IKDSLIKD
-363 KDGELSLLEREL
+363 KDAELSLLEREL
-375 IPAAEKRLKSA
+375 IPEAEKRLQKA
-386 FSSGAGQEYKAAVAQ
+386 FSSGAGQEYKAAVSQ
-401 GKSKVA
+401 GKSKAA

-428 LIKAKAERMG
+428 LIKAKTERMG
-438 SQAADY
+438 SQAAADY

-451 TGNYYNDIKDDAY
+451 AGNYYNNIKDDAY

-469 AGIDACLQELQQL
+469 AGVDACLLELQQL

-491 SARSTLSNL
+491 SMRSTLSGL

-506 IQTLRDEALDKN
+506 IQTLRDAALDQN

-541 QRLSEQLASGT
+541 KRLSDQLASGS

-558 AMTQLGDKTQAA
+558 AMTQLGEKTQAA

-589 GIVEA
+589 GIAEA

-609 LASSL
+609 LLSGL

-620 AVRNALNSALQQ
+620 AVRNALNSALKQ
-632 VQGSGSAGGGSSTGS
+632 VQESGSGSAG
-647 GSAGGGSSTGSGSTG
+647 
-662 DGNGTGSGSTGGGSG
+662 D
-677 TGSGSTGD
+677 
-685 GNGTG
+685 
-690 SGSTGGG
+690 
-697 SGTGSGSTGDGS
+697 GTGSGSTGDGS
-709 STGSGSTGGGS
+709 
-720 GTGSGSAGDGSGTG
+720 GTGSGS
-734 SGSAGDGS
+734 
-742 GTGSG
+742 GSG
-747 NTGDGSG
+747 NG
-754 TGSGSTG
+754 
-761 GGSGTGSGSAGDG
+761 
-774 SGTGSGSTGGGSG
+774 
-787 AGNENA
+787 NA
-793 ADGFGLTGDELL
+793 AAGFGLTGDELL
-805 ALIESVIGNSFDDM
+805 ALLESALGNAFADM
-819 DDTDQAAALGA
+819 DDADQAAALGA
-830 LSLFGDEG
+830 LSLFGAEG
-838 SQAAAALAGTLA
+838 SSEAAALAQTLT

-863 RYSGSGAEK
+863 TYSGSGAEK
-872 YISAQTIGKVTE
+872 YISAQTIGRVTD

-895 AALSSRGRTYR
+895 AVLSSRGRTYR

-923 MPSETVLQGNVAY
+923 MSSETVLQGNVAY
-936 IPEAAGSK
+936 IPETAGSK
-944 YFGCTVINIEGTEY
+944 YFGCTVIYIEGTNY
-958 AVCVTEGMEATVE
+958 AVCVTEGMDATVQ
-971 QLLENLK
+971 QLLEDLEK
-978 EGAN
+978 GAD

>member
-1 MKKGKKKRLRI
+1 MKAGRLLKGMVMSMKKGKKKGLRI
-12 FAGLLAALL
+12 FAGLLAVLL
-21 GIMGG
+21 GVMGW
-26 LEYSRMDAYAVLD
+26 LEYSRIDAYAVLD
-39 ESTAIRYSAFSL
+39 ESTAVRYSVFSS

-89 YNVYYKSELANGEWF
+89 YNVYYKSELANGDWF

-114 ITDAAEPV
+114 ITEAAEPV

-178 YTSETQGVNRYFYDQ
+178 YTSETEGVSRYFHDQ
-193 LRNFFGL
+193 LWYFFGL

-220 YNRLQQQD
+220 YNSLQQQE

-267 SLLGGSAYS
+267 SILGGSAYN
-276 KDNYND
+276 KDNYNG
-282 EQFMASADL
+282 EQFVASADL

-309 SGNQISNDG
+309 SGNQIANDG

-335 AESGNADLETELLKL
+335 AESGNANLETELQKL

-355 IRDSLIKD
+355 IKDSLIKD
-363 KDGELSLLEREL
+363 KDAELSLLEREL
-375 IPAAEKRLKSA
+375 IPEAEKRLQKA

-401 GKSKVA
+401 GKSKAA

-428 LIKAKAERMG
+428 LIKAKTERMG
-438 SQAADY
+438 SQAAADY

-451 TGNYYNDIKDDAY
+451 AGNYYNNIKDDAY

-469 AGIDACLQELQQL
+469 AGVDACLLELQQL

-491 SARSTLSNL
+491 SMRSTLSGL

-506 IQTLRDEALDKN
+506 IQTLRDAALDQN

-541 QRLSEQLASGT
+541 KRLSDQLANGS

-558 AMTQLGDKTQAA
+558 AMTQLGEKTQAA

-589 GIVEA
+589 GIAEA

-609 LASSL
+609 LASGL

-620 AVRNALNSALQQ
+620 AVRNALNSALKQ
-632 VQGSGSAGGGSSTGS
+632 VQES
-647 GSAGGGSSTGSGSTG
+647 
-662 DGNGTGSGSTGGGSG
+662 
-677 TGSGSTGD
+677 
-685 GNGTG
+685 
-690 SGSTGGG
+690 
-697 SGTGSGSTGDGS
+697 
-709 STGSGSTGGGS
+709 
-720 GTGSGSAGDGSGTG
+720 
-734 SGSAGDGS
+734 
-742 GTGSG
+742 
-747 NTGDGSG
+747 
-754 TGSGSTG
+754 
-761 GGSGTGSGSAGDG
+761 GSGSAGDG
-774 SGTGSGSTGGGSG
+774 SGTGSGSTGDGSG
-787 AGNENA
+787 SGNGNA
-793 ADGFGLTGDELL
+793 AAGFGLTGDELL
-805 ALIESVIGNSFDDM
+805 ALLESALENAFADM
-819 DDTDQAAALGA
+819 DDADQAAALGA
-830 LSLFGDEG
+830 LSLFGAEG
-838 SQAAAALAGTLA
+838 SPEAAALAQTLTA
-850 ADCMK
+850 GCMK

-863 RYSGSGAEK
+863 TYSGSGAEK
-872 YISAQTIGKVTE
+872 YISAQTIGRVTD

-895 AALSSRGRTYR
+895 AVLSSRGRTYR

-923 MPSETVLQGNVAY
+923 MSSETVLQGNVAY
-936 IPEAAGSK
+936 IPETAGSK
-944 YFGCTVINIEGTEY
+944 YFGCTVIYIEGTNY
-958 AVCVTEGMEATVE
+958 AVCVTEDMDATVQ
-971 QLLENLK
+971 QLLEDLEK
-978 EGAN
+978 GAD

>member
-1 MKKGKKKRLRI
+1 MKAGRLLKGMVMSMKKGKKKGLRI
-12 FAGLLAALL
+12 FAGFLAVLL
-21 GIMGG
+21 GVMGW
-26 LEYSRMDAYAVLD
+26 LEYSRIDAYAVLD
-39 ESTAIRYSAFSL
+39 ESTAVRYSVFSS

-89 YNVYYKSELANGEWF
+89 YNVYYKSELANGDWF

-114 ITDAAEPV
+114 ITEAAEPV

-178 YTSETQGVNRYFYDQ
+178 YTSETEGVSRYFHDQ
-193 LRNFFGL
+193 LWYFFGL

-220 YNRLQQQD
+220 YNSLQQQE

-267 SLLGGSAYS
+267 SILGGSAYN
-276 KDNYND
+276 KDNYNG
-282 EQFMASADL
+282 EQFVASADL

-309 SGNQISNDG
+309 SGNQIANDG

-335 AESGNADLETELLKL
+335 AESGNANLETELQKL

-355 IRDSLIKD
+355 IKDSLIKD
-363 KDGELSLLEREL
+363 KDAELSLLEREL
-375 IPAAEKRLKSA
+375 IPEAEKRLQKA

-401 GKSKVA
+401 GKSKAA

-428 LIKAKAERMG
+428 LIKAKTERMG
-438 SQAADY
+438 SQAAADY

-451 TGNYYNDIKDDAY
+451 AGNYYNNIKDDAY

-469 AGIDACLQELQQL
+469 AGVDACLLELQQL

-491 SARSTLSNL
+491 SMRSTLSGL

-506 IQTLRDEALDKN
+506 IQTLRDAALDQN

-541 QRLSEQLASGT
+541 KRLSDQLASGS

-558 AMTQLGDKTQAA
+558 AMTQLGEKTQAA

-589 GIVEA
+589 GIAEA

-609 LASSL
+609 LVSGL

-620 AVRNALNSALQQ
+620 AVRNALNSALKQ
-632 VQGSGSAGGGSSTGS
+632 VQES
-647 GSAGGGSSTGSGSTG
+647 GSGSTG
-662 DGNGTGSGSTGGGSG
+662 D
-677 TGSGSTGD
+677 
-685 GNGTG
+685 
-690 SGSTGGG
+690 G

-709 STGSGSTGGGS
+709 
-720 GTGSGSAGDGSGTG
+720 
-734 SGSAGDGS
+734 
-742 GTGSG
+742 GSG
-747 NTGDGSG
+747 NG
-754 TGSGSTG
+754 
-761 GGSGTGSGSAGDG
+761 
-774 SGTGSGSTGGGSG
+774 
-787 AGNENA
+787 NA
-793 ADGFGLTGDELL
+793 AAGFGLTGDELL
-805 ALIESVIGNSFDDM
+805 ALLESALGNAFADM
-819 DDTDQAAALGA
+819 DDADQAAALGA
-830 LSLFGDEG
+830 LSLFGAEG
-838 SQAAAALAGTLA
+838 SPEAAALAQTLTA
-850 ADCMK
+850 GCMK

-863 RYSGSGAEK
+863 TYSGSGAEK
-872 YISAQTIGKVTE
+872 YISAQTIGRVTD

-895 AALSSRGRTYR
+895 AVLSSRGRTYR

-923 MPSETVLQGNVAY
+923 MASETVLQGNVAY
-936 IPEAAGSK
+936 IPETAGSK
-944 YFGCTVINIEGTEY
+944 YFGCTVIYIEGTNY
-958 AVCVTEGMEATVE
+958 AVCVTEDMDATVQ
-971 QLLENLK
+971 QLLEDLEK
-978 EGAN
+978 GAD

>member
-1 MKKGKKKRLRI
+1 MKAGRLLKGMVMSMKKGKKKGLRI
-12 FAGLLAALL
+12 FAGLLAVLL

-26 LEYSRMDAYAVLD
+26 LEYSLIDAYAVLD
-39 ESTAIRYSAFSL
+39 ESTAVRYSVFSS

-89 YNVYYKSELANGEWF
+89 YNVYYKSELANGDWF

-114 ITDAAEPV
+114 ITEAAEPV

-159 YDLYRLS
+159 YDLYQLS

-178 YTSETQGVNRYFYDQ
+178 YTSETEGVSRYFHDQ
-193 LRNFFGL
+193 LWYFFGL

-220 YNRLQQQD
+220 YNSLQQQE

-267 SLLGGSAYS
+267 SLLGGSAYN

-282 EQFMASADL
+282 EQFVASADL

-309 SGNQISNDG
+309 SGNQIANDG

-330 SILQK
+330 NILQK
-335 AESGNADLETELLKL
+335 AESGNANLETELQKL

-355 IRDSLIKD
+355 IKDSLIKD
-363 KDGELSLLEREL
+363 KDAELSLLEREL
-375 IPAAEKRLKSA
+375 IPEAEKRLQKA

-401 GKSKVA
+401 GKSKAA

-428 LIKAKAERMG
+428 LIKAKTERMG
-438 SQAADY
+438 GQAAADY

-451 TGNYYNDIKDDAY
+451 AGNYYNNIKDDAY

-469 AGIDACLQELQQL
+469 AGVDACLLELQQL

-491 SARSTLSNL
+491 SMRSTLSGL

-506 IQTLRDEALDKN
+506 IQTLRDAALDQN

-541 QRLSEQLASGT
+541 KRLSDQLASSS

-558 AMTQLGDKTQAA
+558 AMTQLGEKTQAA

-589 GIVEA
+589 GIAEA

-609 LASSL
+609 LASGL

-620 AVRNALNSALQQ
+620 AVRNALNSALKQ
-632 VQGSGSAGGGSSTGS
+632 VQE
-647 GSAGGGSSTGSGSTG
+647 
-662 DGNGTGSGSTGGGSG
+662 
-677 TGSGSTGD
+677 
-685 GNGTG
+685 
-690 SGSTGGG
+690 
-697 SGTGSGSTGDGS
+697 
-709 STGSGSTGGGS
+709 S

-747 NTGDGSG
+747 STGDGSG
-754 TGSGSTG
+754 SGNG
-761 GGSGTGSGSAGDG
+761 
-774 SGTGSGSTGGGSG
+774 
-787 AGNENA
+787 NA
-793 ADGFGLTGDELL
+793 AAGFGLTGDELL
-805 ALIESVIGNSFDDM
+805 ALLESALENAFADM
-819 DDTDQAAALGA
+819 DDADQAAALGA
-830 LSLFGDEG
+830 LSLFGAEG
-838 SQAAAALAGTLA
+838 SPEAAALAQTLT

-863 RYSGSGAEK
+863 TYSGSGAEK
-872 YISAQTIGKVTE
+872 YISAQTIGRVTD

-895 AALSSRGRTYR
+895 AVLSSRGRTYR

-923 MPSETVLQGNVAY
+923 MASETVLQGNVAY
-936 IPEAAGSK
+936 IPETAGSK
-944 YFGCTVINIEGTEY
+944 YFGCTVIYIEGTNY
-958 AVCVTEGMEATVE
+958 AVCVTEDMDATVQ
-971 QLLENLK
+971 QLLEDLEK
-978 EGAN
+978 GAD

>member
-1 MKKGKKKRLRI
+1 MKAGRLLKGMVMSMKKGKKKGLRI
-12 FAGLLAALL
+12 FAGFLAVLL
-21 GIMGG
+21 GVMGW
-26 LEYSRMDAYAVLD
+26 LEYSRIDAYAVLD
-39 ESTAIRYSAFSL
+39 ESTAVRYSVFSS

-89 YNVYYKSELANGEWF
+89 YNVYYKSELANGDWF

-114 ITDAAEPV
+114 ITEAAEPV

-134 YAGADGIVRSATNS
+134 YAGTDGIVRSATNS

-178 YTSETQGVNRYFYDQ
+178 YTSETEGVSRYFHDQ
-193 LRNFFGL
+193 LWYFFGL
-200 NLRNAVTD
+200 NFRNAVTD

-220 YNRLQQQD
+220 YNSLQQQE

-267 SLLGGSAYS
+267 SILGGSAYN
-276 KDNYND
+276 KDNYNG
-282 EQFMASADL
+282 EQFVASADL

-309 SGNQISNDG
+309 SGNQIANDG

-335 AESGNADLETELLKL
+335 AESGNANLETELQKL

-355 IRDSLIKD
+355 IKDSLIKD
-363 KDGELSLLEREL
+363 KDAELSLLEREL
-375 IPAAEKRLKSA
+375 IPEAEKRLQKA

-401 GKSKVA
+401 GKSKAA

-428 LIKAKAERMG
+428 LIKAKTERMG
-438 SQAADY
+438 SQAAADY

-451 TGNYYNDIKDDAY
+451 AGNYYNNIKDDAY

-469 AGIDACLQELQQL
+469 AGVDACLLELQQL

-491 SARSTLSNL
+491 SMRSTLSGL

-506 IQTLRDEALDKN
+506 IQTLRDAALDQN

-541 QRLSEQLASGT
+541 KRLSDQLASGS

-558 AMTQLGDKTQAA
+558 AMTQLGEKTQAA

-589 GIVEA
+589 GIAEA

-609 LASSL
+609 LASGL

-620 AVRNALNSALQQ
+620 AVRNALNSALKQ
-632 VQGSGSAGGGSSTGS
+632 VQES
-647 GSAGGGSSTGSGSTG
+647 
-662 DGNGTGSGSTGGGSG
+662 
-677 TGSGSTGD
+677 
-685 GNGTG
+685 
-690 SGSTGGG
+690 
-697 SGTGSGSTGDGS
+697 
-709 STGSGSTGGGS
+709 
-720 GTGSGSAGDGSGTG
+720 
-734 SGSAGDGS
+734 
-742 GTGSG
+742 
-747 NTGDGSG
+747 
-754 TGSGSTG
+754 
-761 GGSGTGSGSAGDG
+761 GSGSAGDG
-774 SGTGSGSTGGGSG
+774 SGTGSGSTGDGSG
-787 AGNENA
+787 SGNGNA
-793 ADGFGLTGDELL
+793 AAGFGLTGDELL
-805 ALIESVIGNSFDDM
+805 ALLESALGNAFADM
-819 DDTDQAAALGA
+819 DDADQAAALGA
-830 LSLFGDEG
+830 LSLFGAEG
-838 SQAAAALAGTLA
+838 SSEAAALAQTLT

-863 RYSGSGAEK
+863 TYSGSGAEK
-872 YISAQTIGKVTE
+872 YISAQTIGRVTD

-895 AALSSRGRTYR
+895 AVLSSRGRTYR

-923 MPSETVLQGNVAY
+923 MASETVLQGNVAY
-936 IPEAAGSK
+936 IPETAGSK
-944 YFGCTVINIEGTEY
+944 YFGCTVIYIEGTNY
-958 AVCVTEGMEATVE
+958 AVCVTEDMDATVQ
-971 QLLENLK
+971 QLLEDLEK
-978 EGAN
+978 GAD

>member
-1 MKKGKKKRLRI
+1 MKKGKKKGLRI
-12 FAGLLAALL
+12 FAGFLAVLL
-21 GIMGG
+21 GVMGW
-26 LEYSRMDAYAVLD
+26 LEYSRIDAYAVLD
-39 ESTAIRYSAFSL
+39 ESTAVRYSVFSS

-89 YNVYYKSELANGEWF
+89 YNVYYKSELANGDWF

-114 ITDAAEPV
+114 ITEAAEPV

-178 YTSETQGVNRYFYDQ
+178 YTSETEGVSRYFHDQ
-193 LRNFFGL
+193 LWYFFGL

-220 YNRLQQQD
+220 YNSLQQQE

-267 SLLGGSAYS
+267 SLLGGSAYN
-276 KDNYND
+276 KDNYNG
-282 EQFMASADL
+282 EQFVASADL

-309 SGNQISNDG
+309 SGNQIANDG

-330 SILQK
+330 NILQK
-335 AESGNADLETELLKL
+335 AESGNANLETELQKL

-355 IRDSLIKD
+355 IKDSLIKD
-363 KDGELSLLEREL
+363 KDAELSLLEREL
-375 IPAAEKRLKSA
+375 IPEAEKRLQKA

-401 GKSKVA
+401 GKSKAA

-428 LIKAKAERMG
+428 LIKAKTERMG
-438 SQAADY
+438 SQAAADY

-451 TGNYYNDIKDDAY
+451 AGNYYNNIKDDAY

-469 AGIDACLQELQQL
+469 AGVDACLLELQQL

-491 SARSTLSNL
+491 SMRSTLSGL

-506 IQTLRDEALDKN
+506 IQTLRDAALDQN

-541 QRLSEQLASGT
+541 KRLSDQLANGS

-558 AMTQLGDKTQAA
+558 AMTQLGEKTQAA

-589 GIVEA
+589 GIAEA

-609 LASSL
+609 LASGL

-620 AVRNALNSALQQ
+620 AVRNALNSALKQ
-632 VQGSGSAGGGSSTGS
+632 VQES
-647 GSAGGGSSTGSGSTG
+647 GSGSTG
-662 DGNGTGSGSTGGGSG
+662 D
-677 TGSGSTGD
+677 
-685 GNGTG
+685 
-690 SGSTGGG
+690 G

-709 STGSGSTGGGS
+709 
-720 GTGSGSAGDGSGTG
+720 
-734 SGSAGDGS
+734 
-742 GTGSG
+742 GSG
-747 NTGDGSG
+747 NG
-754 TGSGSTG
+754 
-761 GGSGTGSGSAGDG
+761 
-774 SGTGSGSTGGGSG
+774 
-787 AGNENA
+787 NA
-793 ADGFGLTGDELL
+793 AAGFGLTGDELL
-805 ALIESVIGNSFDDM
+805 ALLESALGNAFADM
-819 DDTDQAAALGA
+819 DDADQAAALGA
-830 LSLFGDEG
+830 LSLFGAEG
-838 SQAAAALAGTLA
+838 SSEAAALAQTLTA
-850 ADCMK
+850 GCMK

-863 RYSGSGAEK
+863 TYSGSGAEK
-872 YISAQTIGKVTE
+872 YISAQTIGRVTD

-895 AALSSRGRTYR
+895 AVLSSRGRTYR

-923 MPSETVLQGNVAY
+923 MASETVLQGNVAY
-936 IPEAAGSK
+936 IPETAGSK
-944 YFGCTVINIEGTEY
+944 YFGCTVIYIEGTNY
-958 AVCVTEGMEATVE
+958 AVCVTEDMDATVQ
-971 QLLENLK
+971 QLLEDLEK
-978 EGAN
+978 GAD